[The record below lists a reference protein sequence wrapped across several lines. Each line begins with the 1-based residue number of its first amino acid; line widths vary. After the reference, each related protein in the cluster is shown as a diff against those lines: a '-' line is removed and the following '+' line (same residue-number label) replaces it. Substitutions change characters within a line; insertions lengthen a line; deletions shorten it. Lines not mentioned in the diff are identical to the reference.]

1 MRNGSLLRLQ
11 LAFAAFNGA
20 EWAACVCL
28 LVYACSVG
36 GATAA
41 GIMALVQLIP
51 CIFLAPYLGA
61 PADRRRPGRVLLAGY
76 LVQTQPASAHA
87 L

>member
-1 MRNGSLLRLQ
+1 MRNGSLLRLE
-11 LAFAAFNGA
+11 LAFAAFYGA
-20 EWAACVCL
+20 EWAVWVCL
-28 LVYACSVG
+28 LVYAYSVG

-41 GIMALVQLIP
+41 GIMALVQPIP

-61 PADRRRPGRVLLAGY
+61 PADRRRPARVLLAGY